1 MRDTSNMATHDD
13 FALDPLIEGSLQYR
27 EMKRLYVN
35 EKKQSDEWRKDYHIL
50 KRQLAELRAKTIRK
64 LNVNVLANRDYTV
77 VGDAEK
83 RNILFLRI
91 WNYSF
96 VLARPT
102 AEVAE
107 WLQELFDLLSAGNL
121 FKGDGRSLEQIAEDL
136 GVDQT
141 TSIFVAARTPQ
152 KSALKLF
159 RTLYPTIGS
168 RANCRSISKVPQ
180 KQLDDIY
187 RMFFF

>member
-1 MRDTSNMATHDD
+1 MHSTVQISEFLFNLFCLEFNCRRSLNNRNTNKAHNRATSHYGNENRLSFRQPMRDTSNMATHDD

-83 RNILFLRI
+83 
-91 WNYSF
+91 
-96 VLARPT
+96 
-102 AEVAE
+102 E
-107 WLQELFDLLSAGNL
+107 
-121 FKGDGRSLEQIAEDL
+121 
-136 GVDQT
+136 
-141 TSIFVAARTPQ
+141 IFH
-152 KSALKLF
+152 S
-159 RTLYPTIGS
+159 
-168 RANCRSISKVPQ
+168 
-180 KQLDDIY
+180 
-187 RMFFF
+187 